1 MIQSQSDLF
10 IPKLESLNLQPLS
23 SGHGISPSQKGHQQ
37 HCHVEDA
44 SFPKK
49 KKSPFSGEIRYLE
62 PENYETIEGF
72 LQALK

>member
-1 MIQSQSDLF
+1 MEF
-10 IPKLESLNLQPLS
+10 HHPKKVTS
-23 SGHGISPSQKGHQQ
+23 SIAMWKMHHFQ
-37 HCHVEDA
+37 
-44 SFPKK
+44 K